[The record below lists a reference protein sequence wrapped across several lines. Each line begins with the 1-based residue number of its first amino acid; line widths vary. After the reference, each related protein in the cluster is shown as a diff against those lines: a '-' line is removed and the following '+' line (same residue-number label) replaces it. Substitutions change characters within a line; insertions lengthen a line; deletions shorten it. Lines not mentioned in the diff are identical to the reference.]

1 MNTKPTTPP
10 PPPLDAE
17 ALKNIADAQAA
28 MKELIA
34 RLPRRFGYA
43 DELGMTFR
51 AGHDR

>member
-1 MNTKPTTPP
+1 MNTKPTAPP

-28 MKELIA
+28 MRELIA
-34 RLPRRFGYA
+34 RVPRRFGYA
-43 DELGMTFR
+43 DELVLTFR

>member
-1 MNTKPTTPP
+1 MNSKPTTN
-10 PPPLDAE
+10 PPPLDDE
-17 ALKNIADAQAA
+17 ARKNIAEAQAA

-34 RLPRRFGYA
+34 RIPRRFGYT